1 MPDSR
6 LGYLAPPQ
14 LEITDIGP
22 KRILLIGAC
31 FVFGWPDSLSRLGID
46 VYTDRLL
53 FYSAVRLPAAP
64 PKPVESYDLQLIQV
78 PLPTV
83 VPEHEYLGLSYN
95 DLQAYEA
102 LLDRSVSR
110 LDLFL
115 REAMVWSGRIPTFVM
130 SYLSPQQNLMGRLLP
145 RYDLRNPIYF
155 IERLN
160 MELDRLLKDYRGAH
174 LLDTNHI
181 ASVYGRR
188 FIQEDVSGTSTTG
201 GSYKPILTPCWTRN
215 ASNLSFPRQ
224 DL

>member
-1 MPDSR
+1 LPDR
-6 LGYLAPPQ
+6 LFGYLAPSQ
-14 LEITDIGP
+14 LEVTDIGP

-31 FVFGWPDSLSRLGID
+31 FVFGWPESLERLGIE

-53 FYSAVRLPAAP
+53 FWAASRMPAAP
-64 PKPVESYDLQLIQV
+64 PLPVESYDLQLIQV

-83 VPEHEYLGLSYN
+83 LPENEYMRLPYD
-95 DLQAYEA
+95 DLPADQA

-110 LDLFL
+110 LELFL
-115 REAMVWSGRIPTFVM
+115 REAMVWSDRIPTFVM
-130 SYLSPQQNLMGRLLP
+130 SYLSPQQNLMGRLLA

-160 MELDRLLKDYRGAH
+160 MELDRLLAQYRGAH

-188 FIQEDVSGTSTTG
+188 FVQEDVFWQQFHG
-201 GSYKPILTPCWTRN
+201 G
-215 ASNLSFPRQ
+215 FVGD
-224 DL
+224 DLD